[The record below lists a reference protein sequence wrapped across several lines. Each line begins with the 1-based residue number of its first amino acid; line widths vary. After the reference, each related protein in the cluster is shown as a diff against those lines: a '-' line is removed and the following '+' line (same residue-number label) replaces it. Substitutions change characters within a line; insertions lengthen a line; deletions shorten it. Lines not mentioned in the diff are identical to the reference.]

1 MNQTDSA
8 LKEVMA
14 AISELPPRLQRQ
26 LAERLVETTAP
37 GENTTVIY
45 LKRLSPRKQS
55 RLAELLDKS
64 NEGRISRKER
74 SELGELGLE
83 VDRILLANSQALARA
98 LRPELFDEQG
108 RPIKSRFSQ
117 ASKETS
123 LNLSESKRGTTRR

>member
-14 AISELPPRLQRQ
+14 AIRELPPRLQRQ
-26 LAERLVETTAP
+26 LAERLIEAIAP

-55 RLAELLDKS
+55 RLAKLLDKS

-74 SELGELGLE
+74 SELDELGLE
-83 VDRILLANSQALARA
+83 VDRMLLSNSQELARA
-98 LRPELFDEQG
+98 LLPA
-108 RPIKSRFSQ
+108 IKV
-117 ASKETS
+117 
-123 LNLSESKRGTTRR
+123 